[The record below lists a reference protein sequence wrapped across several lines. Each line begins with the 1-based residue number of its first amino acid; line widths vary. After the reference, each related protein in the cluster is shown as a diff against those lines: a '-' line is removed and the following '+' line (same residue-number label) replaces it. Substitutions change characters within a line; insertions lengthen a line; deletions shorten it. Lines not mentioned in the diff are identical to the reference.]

1 MEVLQTSAL
10 PLGYGAIFG
19 PKDILKSSRTARL
32 RVRKVCHRPVLSVP
46 SVGGDARSS
55 PTRITHP
62 MSHHSGSK
70 KAPPNEVVALK
81 KQVADLKESAVAR
94 RRVEDALRAA
104 EELHRSTLEEAPSGI
119 LRLDRSGRL
128 LYANL
133 AFIKALGY
141 QDRQDFK
148 TIGELRGVFI
158 TDEEARRVVE
168 IAAGPPSRVVAR
180 CLRRDGC
187 PDDLLLLVGAGT
199 GGPGDGVTVIHS
211 LLDRPPLEV

>member
-1 MEVLQTSAL
+1 
-10 PLGYGAIFG
+10 
-19 PKDILKSSRTARL
+19 
-32 RVRKVCHRPVLSVP
+32 
-46 SVGGDARSS
+46 
-55 PTRITHP
+55 

-119 LRLDRSGRL
+119 IRLDRAGRL

-168 IAAGPPSRVVAR
+168 IATGPPSQVVAR
-180 CLRRDGC
+180 CLRRDGG
-187 PDDLLLLVGAGT
+187 PDDLLLLVGTGT
-199 GGPGDGVTVIHS
+199 GGSGTGVTLIHS
-211 LLDRPPLEV
+211 LLDRPTLEG